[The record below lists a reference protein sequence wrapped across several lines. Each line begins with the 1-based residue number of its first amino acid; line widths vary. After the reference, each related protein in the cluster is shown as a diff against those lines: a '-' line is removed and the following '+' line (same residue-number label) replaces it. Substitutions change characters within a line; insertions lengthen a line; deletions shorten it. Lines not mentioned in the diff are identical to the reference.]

1 MKFVAARALRN
12 PGGVRS
18 LLHEEK
24 DLVITSNGK
33 PVGVLTV
40 ADEDTLEDVLTTL
53 RQARAQAAVAD
64 IRRLAVA
71 RGLDRLTDGRVRDII
86 RASRKGAKGRRPR
99 AADHRGR

>member
-12 PGGVRS
+12 PGGVWN

-53 RQARAQAAVAD
+53 QQARAQAAVAD

-71 RGLDRLTDGRVRDII
+71 SGVDHLTDRRLRDII
-86 RASRKGAKGRRPR
+86 RASRKGAKGRRPSATDR
-99 AADHRGR
+99 RR